1 MRIPLLDL
9 KAQYNSIKN
18 ELETVVKEVLESNQF
33 ILGPK
38 VEELEKAIAEYCGV
52 TYGVGVAS
60 GTDALILVL
69 TALGVGSGDEVITTP
84 FTFFA
89 TAEAISR
96 VGARPVFVDI
106 DPNSYNI
113 NVELIEEKITDK
125 TKALLPVHLFGQPAN
140 MIELKKICQ
149 EYSLLLVEDACQ
161 AIGAKYEDKM
171 VGSWGDAACFSFFPS
186 KNLACAGDGGMVV
199 TNDALIA
206 EKVKLLR
213 HHGSR
218 QKYFHEILG
227 YNSRLD
233 AIQAA
238 ILNIKLKY
246 LNFWNNQRREKA
258 AYYNQLL
265 ADLPVKTPFEDNR
278 AKHVYHLYV
287 IRTPRR
293 EKIRQALFKNGIAS
307 GVYYPLPLHLQKAY
321 AHLGYKPG
329 DFPEAEKASQ
339 EVLALPLYP
348 ELPLEAVEEIVT
360 VIRSVLTKK
369 SKSLN

>member
-9 KAQYNSIKN
+9 KAQYSSIKN
-18 ELETVVKEVLESNQF
+18 ELETAVKEVLESNQF
-33 ILGPK
+33 ILGPR
-38 VEELEKAIAEYCGV
+38 VQELEKAIAEYCGV
-52 TYGVGVAS
+52 AYGIGVAS
-60 GTDALILVL
+60 GTDALILTL
-69 TALGVGSGDEVITTP
+69 AALGVSCGDEVITTP

-96 VGARPVFVDI
+96 VGAKPVFVDI
-106 DPNSYNI
+106 DPDSYNI
-113 NVELIEEKITDK
+113 NVQLIEEKITNK

-140 MIELKKICQ
+140 MVEIRKICQ
-149 EYSLLLVEDACQ
+149 KHGLLLIEDACQ

-186 KNLACAGDGGMVV
+186 KNLGCAGDGGMVV
-199 TNDALIA
+199 TNNALTA
-206 EKVKLLR
+206 EKIKLLR

-218 QKYFHEILG
+218 QKYLHEILG

-238 ILNIKLKY
+238 ILSVKLKY
-246 LNFWNNQRREKA
+246 LDLWNKQRRKKA

-265 ADLPVKTPFEDNR
+265 ADLPLKTPSEDSK
-278 AKHVYHLYV
+278 AEHVYHLYV
-287 IRTPRR
+287 IRTPVR
-293 EKIRQALFKNGIAS
+293 EKIKQALLENGIAS
-307 GVYYPLPLHLQKAY
+307 GIYYPQPLHLQKAY
-321 AHLGYKPG
+321 AQLGYKPG

-348 ELPLEAVEEIVT
+348 ELTLEAIEEIVA
-360 VIRSVLTKK
+360 VIRSVFIKKTK
-369 SKSLN
+369 SFN